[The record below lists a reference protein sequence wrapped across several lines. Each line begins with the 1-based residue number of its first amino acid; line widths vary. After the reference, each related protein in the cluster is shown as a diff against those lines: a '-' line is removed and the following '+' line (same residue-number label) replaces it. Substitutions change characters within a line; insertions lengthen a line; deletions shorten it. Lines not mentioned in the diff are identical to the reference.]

1 MLASAAFL
9 VAASVLGSWETI
21 YTDSFDLDAD
31 GCPNTSSR
39 LVTSRIRYPNTNNSV
54 RMFGDLTRF
63 EGIWGHATSNDA
75 ELAWPG
81 GNQYT
86 PALLDFDKDKF
97 VAARFHVPADFPTT
111 DYGFFVYS
119 SYYSGPLLTLS
130 LSERCNDFAP
140 ADERCV
146 ATRGTGE
153 IFENK
158 WRIAPSTINCPLTP
172 GADYFV
178 NIRLTD
184 PRVAE
189 CGGNPS
195 CQLAIGSV
203 LGQ

>member
-1 MLASAAFL
+1 MLLSTAVLLAASA
-9 VAASVLGSWETI
+9 LGSWDTI
-21 YTDSFDLDAD
+21 YNDTFDLTAD
-31 GCPNTSSR
+31 GCPDSSR
-39 LVTSRIRYPNTNNSV
+39 RLTVSRIRYPNTNNSV
-54 RMFGDLTRF
+54 RLYGDLTRF

-86 PALLDFDKDKF
+86 SALLDFEKTKF
-97 VAARFHVPADFPTT
+97 VAARFHVPVEFPTT
-111 DYGFFVYS
+111 DYGFFVYA

-130 LSERCNDFAP
+130 LSQSCGDFAP

-153 IFENK
+153 TFENK
-158 WRIAPSTINCPLTP
+158 WRIAPSAINCPLTP

-178 NIRLTD
+178 NIRLADPNATD
-184 PRVAE
+184 
-189 CGGNPS
+189 CSGNPS
-195 CQLAIGSV
+195 CQLAVGNV

>member
-1 MLASAAFL
+1 MFSSAALLIAASAF
-9 VAASVLGSWETI
+9 ASWDTI
-21 YTDSFDLDAD
+21 YSDTFDLTAD
-31 GCPNTSSR
+31 GCPNTSLR
-39 LVTSRIRYPNTNNSV
+39 LTTSRIRYPNTNNTV
-54 RMFGDLTRF
+54 RLFGDLTRF

-86 PALLDFDKDKF
+86 SAMLDFDKDKF

-111 DYGFFVYS
+111 DYGFFVYA

-153 IFENK
+153 IFQK
-158 WRIAPSTINCPLTP
+158 WRIVPSAVNCPLTP
-172 GADYFV
+172 GVDYFV
-178 NIRLTD
+178 NIRLAD
-184 PRVAE
+184 PQAAA

-195 CQLAIGSV
+195 CQLAVGNV